1 MNISEKAELIALVHQ
16 IERFSKSHI
25 LIYNSIVPDTPGR
38 KTRTKRKQTFA
49 KHYVFH
55 AKKIR

>member
-1 MNISEKAELIALVHQ
+1 MNISQKAERTALVHQ

-25 LIYNSIVPDTPGR
+25 LIYNSIVPDAPGR